1 MQTSVP
7 PSPAPAQEQIT
18 LTIKGYTFQ
27 LLAPYAPGQ
36 PLGLAEAGIL
46 NREWTQSIRLGY
58 QETIERAITD
68 AGGALDHHTLMT
80 LQLAFQHYADEFAFK
95 ALSQSRNADPLLR
108 QKHSIAKR
116 ILDIRLN
123 ATGQSRQSFGEHKYE
138 AALARLMN
146 NPEVIRQAQAQLLA
160 NREAA
165 DMLAGMED
173 TQ

>member
-7 PSPAPAQEQIT
+7 ASPAPEQIT
-18 LTIKGYTFQ
+18 LTVKGYTFQ

-58 QETIERAITD
+58 QETIERAIAD
-68 AGGALDHHTLMT
+68 AGGALDHQALAA
-80 LQLAFQHYADEFAFK
+80 LQLAFQHYADEFAFR
-95 ALSQSRNADPLLR
+95 ALPQSRNADPLLR

-123 ATGQSRQSFGEHKYE
+123 ATGATRQSYGEHKYE

-146 NPEVIRQAQAQLLA
+146 NPEVIRQAEQQLAA

-173 TQ
+173 SQ

>member
-7 PSPAPAQEQIT
+7 PSPLPEQIT

-58 QETIERAITD
+58 QETIEKAI
-68 AGGALDHHTLMT
+68 AASGGTLDHVSLAS
-80 LQLAFQHYADEFAFK
+80 LQLALQHYADEFAFK

-108 QKHSIAKR
+108 QKHFIAKR

-123 ATGQSRQSFGEHKYE
+123 ATGASRQSYGEHKYE

-146 NPEVIRQAQAQLLA
+146 NPTVIKQAQEQLA
-160 NREAA
+160 ASREAA
-165 DMLAGMED
+165 DILAGMEP
-173 TQ
+173 

>member
-7 PSPAPAQEQIT
+7 ASPVPTQEQIT

-58 QETIERAITD
+58 QEIIEKAITN
-68 AGGALDHHTLMT
+68 AGGQLDHQALAAV
-80 LQLAFQHYADEFAFK
+80 QLAFQHYADEFVFK

-138 AALARLMN
+138 AALVRLMN
-146 NPEVIRQAQAQLLA
+146 NPTVVEQAQQQLLA

-165 DMLAGMED
+165 DMLAGMGNS
-173 TQ
+173 